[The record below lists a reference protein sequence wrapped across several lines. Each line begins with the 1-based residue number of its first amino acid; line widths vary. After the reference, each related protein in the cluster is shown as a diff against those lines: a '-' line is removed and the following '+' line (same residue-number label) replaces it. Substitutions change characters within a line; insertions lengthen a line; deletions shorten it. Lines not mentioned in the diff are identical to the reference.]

1 MTSALYSDSGDP
13 SAEALL
19 GRKVLIGKA
28 LDQLACR
35 RDVVQHTDAL
45 TPAPLPCLD
54 FGTAFRAAEI
64 HVGRVSTWHVLR
76 IHAGG
81 DDGRAKVVT
90 PNARE
95 EVGVDDVFSTA
106 FDDCLLVLEGSAE

>member
-45 TPAPLPCLD
+45 TAAPDVRMRPANP
-54 FGTAFRAAEI
+54 
-64 HVGRVSTWHVLR
+64 S
-76 IHAGG
+76 
-81 DDGRAKVVT
+81 
-90 PNARE
+90 
-95 EVGVDDVFSTA
+95 
-106 FDDCLLVLEGSAE
+106 